1 MFVPNELPMFIADVA
16 APPKFIVVAV
26 VLNKLT
32 DDAAYII
39 EDAVTAVAETFS
51 DVRMLFA
58 ELNVRVE
65 DAPGDPPLLYCI

>member
-1 MFVPNELPMFIADVA
+1 
-16 APPKFIVVAV
+16 

-32 DDAAYII
+32 DDAAAII

-51 DVRMLFA
+51 DARMLFA